1 VNLKRGR
8 EVLDIVA
15 VAAVYFLVSEFSERV
30 AVLPGGTT
38 TLWAPSGVGIAAV
51 VLFGRRIWPSVAIGQ
66 ILAVLVE
73 SHEHRP
79 LVLGAFA
86 LAQVVEVLVAGE
98 ILERAHFNPRLRR
111 IRDVLWLM
119 LPAAFLPALLG
130 SFIAA
135 VTLVLSSSAPWSS
148 FLAEWREWWLGD
160 ATGMMVLA
168 PLLLTAASY
177 RPTRPHGPRAVEI
190 VAFFAYSAA
199 LIVLTHFVPGEVAIA
214 LPPLLIWSA
223 LRFGPPGAAFATAL
237 MAGTGVAVAHHMSG
251 QWHWLSPL
259 DRLLVTQD
267 VFSIGALATLVL
279 AATLE
284 ERKTLLEGHAAL
296 GAFATA
302 VANSELPEDLRE
314 RVSFEGEAL
323 FDTHVAVIEGNQT
336 PTDEIHSEIDV
347 AGERWGWITL
357 PGLTKAD
364 VRRRFLDLESVLP
377 RFAAL
382 FGVGIANTRAR
393 ETLVDLART
402 DPLTGL
408 SNYRVFH
415 ERLTDEMTRA
425 RRYGRPVAVA
435 MIDIDHFKVINDSV
449 GHVGGDKVLKSIAD
463 RVASVMR
470 NDSVLARLGG
480 DEIAVILP
488 ESGAHGAM
496 IALQRA
502 RIAVCGSAVRPAG
515 MVTFSGGICDST
527 HADTPER
534 IMELADDALYWSK
547 LHGRDTTTSYSPDV
561 IKPMT
566 EDERKHRLTRT
577 RAVVGLKALA
587 GMIDARA
594 PGYEQHSERVSQ
606 MASKLAKAAGWQP
619 QAAEALR
626 EAAAVHDVGKLM
638 LDEELMNKRSPRT
651 RLEEQLWRQHPAVGA
666 QMTTD
671 ILEPDRANWIRWH
684 HERAD
689 GRGYP
694 DNLTADELPE
704 GAALLAIADGWDR
717 LLYGCPGQPTHT
729 IDEALELCEAQEGTR
744 FTAEAVATLR
754 DVLAADADERAELAA
769 QASPFP
775 DLYPDLEPALEVE
788 QELVARFE
796 PEAQT
801 ESRRSGDR
809 VAPVIGDS

>member
-1 VNLKRGR
+1 
-8 EVLDIVA
+8 VLEIVA
-15 VAAVYFLVSEFSERV
+15 VATVYFLLSEFSEHV

-38 TLWAPSGVGIAAV
+38 TLWAPSGLAVAAI
-51 VLFGRRIWPSVAIGQ
+51 VLLGRRIWPAVAIGQ
-66 ILAVLVE
+66 ILAVMIE
-73 SHEHRP
+73 SHEYRP
-79 LVLGAFA
+79 LVLCAYA
-86 LAQVVEVLVAGE
+86 AAQVVEALMAGE
-98 ILERAHFNPRLRR
+98 ILKRAHFNPQLRR

-119 LPAAFLPALLG
+119 LPAAILPALIGAL
-130 SFIAA
+130 IAA
-135 VTLVLSSSAPWSS
+135 VTMVLSSPTPWSQ
-148 FLAEWREWWLGD
+148 FLTQWREWWLGD
-160 ATGMMVLA
+160 ATGIMVLA

-177 RPTRPHGPRAVEI
+177 RPTRPHGLRAVEI
-190 VAFFAYSAA
+190 VGFFAYSAA

-223 LRFGPPGAAFATAL
+223 LRFGPPGAGFTTAL

-267 VFSIGALATLVL
+267 IFSIGALATLVL
-279 AATLE
+279 AATLQ
-284 ERKTLLEGHAAL
+284 ERKSLLAGHAAL

-314 RVSFEGEAL
+314 RISFEGEAL
-323 FDTHVAVIEGNQT
+323 FDTHVAVIEGEQT
-336 PTDEIHSEIDV
+336 PTDEVHAAIDV
-347 AGERWGWITL
+347 GSERWGWITL

-364 VRRRFLDLESVLP
+364 VQRRFLDLESVLP

-408 SNYRVFH
+408 ANHRVFH

-449 GHVGGDKVLKSIAD
+449 GHVGGDKVLKTIAE

-470 NDSVLARLGG
+470 NDSVVARLGG

-502 RIAVCGSAVRPAG
+502 RIAVSGSAVRPAG
-515 MVTFSGGICDST
+515 MVTFSGGVCDST

-534 IMELADDALYWSK
+534 IMEFADDALYWSK
-547 LHGRDTTTSYSPDV
+547 LHGRDTTTAYSPDV

-587 GMIDARA
+587 GMIDARS
-594 PGYEQHSERVSQ
+594 PGFEQHSERVSQ
-606 MASKLAKAAGWQP
+606 MADKLASAAGWQP

-626 EAAAVHDVGKLM
+626 EAAAVHDIGKLM
-638 LDEELMNKRSPRT
+638 LDEELINKQSQHT
-651 RLEEQLWRQHPAVGA
+651 RPEEQLWRQHPEVGA

-671 ILEPDRANWIRWH
+671 VLEPDQANWIRWH

-694 DNLTADELPE
+694 DHLTADELPE
-704 GAALLAIADGWDR
+704 GAALLALADAWDR
-717 LLYGCPGQPTHT
+717 LLHGSPGQPTHT
-729 IDEALELCEAQEGTR
+729 VDEALKLCQAQEGTR
-744 FTAEAVATLR
+744 FTTEAVATLR
-754 DVLAADADERAELAA
+754 EVLAADAAEQAELAA

-775 DLYPDLEPALEVE
+775 DLYPALEPES
-788 QELVARFE
+788 E
-796 PEAQT
+796 PEPEPQT
-801 ESRRSGDR
+801 ESRRSSDR
-809 VAPVIGDS
+809 VAPSIGDN